1 MRFADDLIW
10 VVRDRKEFGSTM
22 RFEAEQPEKLN
33 CQWLRWESKFG
44 NWWLDIID
52 ILKFEPLL
60 THPRGDVK
68 YVAGSMNL
76 NLKKEVHTTEIRVI
90 SL

>member
-33 CQWLRWESKFG
+33 CQ
-44 NWWLDIID
+44 
-52 ILKFEPLL
+52 
-60 THPRGDVK
+60 
-68 YVAGSMNL
+68 
-76 NLKKEVHTTEIRVI
+76 
-90 SL
+90 